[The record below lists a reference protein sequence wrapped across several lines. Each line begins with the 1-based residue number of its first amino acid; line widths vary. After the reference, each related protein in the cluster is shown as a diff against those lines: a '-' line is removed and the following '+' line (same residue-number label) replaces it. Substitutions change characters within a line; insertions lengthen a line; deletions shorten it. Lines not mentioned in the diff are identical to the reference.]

1 MIRSRDN
8 ARIKDLR
15 KLRRD
20 RRWREEKG
28 EGLLEGPH
36 LIAAALEAGL
46 RPISTFATAAFLER
60 QDPLVARLPTPPLEV
75 DSRLLDELAD
85 ADSPRGIVAS
95 IALPSTRLEEWSVR
109 AVDAIRAGRPIV
121 ALDRLQ
127 DPGNLGALA
136 RVAEAAG
143 AALLALAPG
152 TVDWRHPRA
161 LRASTGSLLR
171 LPVVDGIS
179 LPSLRAGLAASLTTG
194 QSTGPATRLASR
206 LASREPLWIGLS
218 PRNGVPLWE
227 PEALPERGPVCVVVG
242 SEGEGMSEEA
252 LSAVDRTVTL
262 PMAAPVES
270 INVTAA
276 AAVVLFELAR
286 RRGGP

>member
-8 ARIKDLR
+8 ARLKDLR
-15 KLRRD
+15 KLGRD

-46 RPISTFATAAFLER
+46 LPISTFATAAFLER
-60 QDPLVARLPTPPLEV
+60 QDPLLARLPTPPHEV

-95 IALPSTRLEEWSVR
+95 IALPSTGLEEWLVR
-109 AVDAIRAGRPIV
+109 ASDALRAGHPIV
-121 ALDRLQ
+121 AVDRLQ

-171 LPVVDGIS
+171 LPVVEGIS
-179 LPSLRAGLAASLTTG
+179 LPSLRAGLAASLATG
-194 QSTGPATRLASR
+194 LAPS
-206 LASREPLWIGLS
+206 SPLWIGLS

-227 PEALPERGPVCVVVG
+227 TAALPEQGPVGVVVG

-252 LSAVDRTVTL
+252 LSVVDRTVTI

-276 AAVVLFELAR
+276 AAVVLFELVR